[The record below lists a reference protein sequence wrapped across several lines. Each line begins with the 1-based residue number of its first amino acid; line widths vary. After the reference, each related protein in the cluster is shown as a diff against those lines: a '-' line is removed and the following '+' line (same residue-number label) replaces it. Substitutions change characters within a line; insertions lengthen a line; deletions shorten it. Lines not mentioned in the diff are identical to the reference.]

1 LGGSL
6 SRPTL
11 ARVRGSNPLPEGT
24 LEVGV
29 GLAIAGVTAYGFTVV
44 AARALGP
51 TDYAPL
57 SVLWAMVFVA
67 GPGFFLPIEQE
78 VSRALAARR
87 ARGVGTGPVIRRAAL
102 FGALIA
108 LLLFVAMLVLSPIL
122 VSHLFSGDWL
132 LFVGLVLGMLGY
144 CVEHLARGTYS
155 GLGRFR
161 PYSVVVGGE
170 ALLRFLA
177 CVLLAVAGV
186 GYAGWYGLALGV
198 APVVAVI
205 ISMRGQHGMVTEG
218 PDAPWSE
225 LSGAL
230 GALLIGSVLAMV
242 LVNGGPIAMQILA
255 GDDQQELVSQFFTAV
270 IIARIPLFLFQAV
283 QAALLPKLSALASA
297 GKFDEF
303 RIGFRKLVTVV
314 AGVGSVAV
322 VAAFLIGPW
331 AISLLYGP
339 EFDLTHRT
347 VGLLAAGSVLFM
359 LAQAMAQAVIALGG
373 HTKMA
378 LCWLAAVATF
388 VIVTAAGTD
397 LYLRVEVGLLAG
409 CAVACLGMA
418 ALVRQLVRSG
428 AKVHTG
434 DLIEAIHDVSVEP

>member
-1 LGGSL
+1 LD
-6 SRPTL
+6 R
-11 ARVRGSNPLPEGT
+11 ARGSNPLPEGT

-87 ARGVGTGPVIRRAAL
+87 AHGVGTGPVIRRAAL
-102 FGALIA
+102 FGASIA
-108 LLLFVAMLVLSPIL
+108 LLLLVAMLLLSTVL
-122 VSHLFSGDWL
+122 VNHLFSGDWL

-170 ALLRFLA
+170 ALLRFLI
-177 CVLLAVAGV
+177 CVVLAVASV
-186 GYAGWYGLALGV
+186 GYAGWYGLALGI
-198 APVVAVI
+198 APVCAVL
-205 ISMRGQHGMVTEG
+205 ISLRGQHGMVTEG

-225 LSGAL
+225 LSTAL
-230 GALLIGSVLAMV
+230 GALLAGSVLAMV

-255 GDDQQELVSQFFTAV
+255 GEDQQELVSQFFTAV

-297 GKFDEF
+297 GRFDEF
-303 RIGFRKLVTVV
+303 RMGFRKLVAVV
-314 AGVGSVAV
+314 AGAGAIAV
-322 VAAFLIGPW
+322 VAAFVIGPW
-331 AISLLYGP
+331 AIRLLYGP
-339 EFDLTHRT
+339 DFDLGHRT

-373 HTKMA
+373 HTRMA
-378 LCWLAAVATF
+378 LCWLAAVVTF
-388 VIVTAAGTD
+388 VVVTALGSD
-397 LYLRVEVGLLAG
+397 LYLRVEMGLLVG
-409 CAVACLGMA
+409 SAVACLGMA
-418 ALVRQLVRSG
+418 VLVRQLVQSG

-434 DLIEAIHDVSVEP
+434 DFIEAIHDFGVEP